1 MRAAGSARLHRPRRR
16 KQRIIRTT
24 IHLFVWLGAAVL
36 YYIGF
41 SIFFDTP
48 FEAQMKHSADGLR
61 REYEALSAEVQD
73 LKSGKG
79 AIEERARSELGL
91 IKPGEVFYQVVDPTS
106 ANPKTDNGNH

>member
-1 MRAAGSARLHRPRRR
+1 MARVATTYLMTGDFTERLNALYARAAEMSKVEAGPSASL
-16 KQRIIRTT
+16 
-24 IHLFVWLGAAVL
+24 
-36 YYIGF
+36 
-41 SIFFDTP
+41 
-48 FEAQMKHSADGLR
+48 ADVGQGEDLW